1 MTYKRPAFEQVKI
14 AHGGNIVTLRPTLRA
29 AVTLEAAFGFP
40 AMFRALAEGNFTI
53 ISEIIRATANS
64 RADAAAFLS
73 VHPEGPLSSFF
84 AAVRMPLI
92 ELVSMLM
99 PAPVQPLDAKA
110 AVPTP
115 SSAESVTW
123 PIFYAHQFEQ
133 ATGWLGWTP
142 EQAWNATPTEI
153 DRAYRGLIAKTNAK
167 LKAIHGSSEDDKQ
180 ASTKATDPEQAAR
193 NAESGLDPE
202 FDRAGLRA
210 LKMKI
215 ASGP

>member
-1 MTYKRPAFEQVKI
+1 MTYKRPAFEQVNI
-14 AHGGNIVTLRPTLRA
+14 AHGGNTVTLRPTLRA

-115 SSAESVTW
+115 SSAKSVTW

-153 DRAYRGLIAKTNAK
+153 DRAYRA
-167 LKAIHGSSEDDKQ
+167 HEDRLVITGVLTRRKEAAQ
-180 ASTKATDPEQAAR
+180 QTDPEQAAR
-193 NAESGLDPE
+193 NAEAGLDPE

-210 LKMKI
+210 LKAKI
-215 ASGP
+215 AGGSA